1 MPSTL
6 SAYGASDVLSAAWVG
21 GGGPYEASPTTVNS
35 IYCDVS
41 MMISSSDKATDYRK
55 APLEGTIVSE
65 LGGAPSAAPVGGG
78 ADHTGLADAARCEQH
93 SGPSATLLMSVAPL
107 EGAHAP
113 ASRATPS

>member
-78 ADHTGLADAARCEQH
+78 RTVRGWR
-93 SGPSATLLMSVAPL
+93 MRR
-107 EGAHAP
+107 GASSTRGH
-113 ASRATPS
+113 RLR